1 MTTPDTFLAELETKS
16 QGSLDRL
23 VAAFREVST
32 KEAFSLAD
40 LLKLEV
46 RHTLEGTEAAALW
59 LVDTDGLPFKMSLAE
74 ACGSGARRYERL
86 AGRLAALGVDGNS
99 FDPLVLGYSKLFA
112 FLRSLQ
118 TTEERASAI
127 VAQGRFARQRFA
139 FIAEVARAQGDEETL
154 ALIGEELPLE
164 EERRVSA
171 ARAALLTSAT
181 GEEGQARG
189 RRASFRVFELQGELL
204 DDTWLRKFL
213 SRSSRRPAAAG

>member
-32 KEAFSLAD
+32 KESLSLAD
-40 LLKLEV
+40 FLKLEV
-46 RHTLEGTEAAALW
+46 KYTLENTEAAALW
-59 LVDTDGLPFKMSLAE
+59 LVDTDGLPFKMSLAD
-74 ACGSGARRYERL
+74 ACGGGARRYERL
-86 AGRLAALGVDGNS
+86 AGRLAALGVEGAS

-139 FIAEVARAQGDEETL
+139 LVAELAKAQSDGETASLL
-154 ALIGEELPLE
+154 ADELPLE
-164 EERRVSA
+164 EERQVSA
-171 ARAALLTSAT
+171 ARTALLAAAT

-189 RRASFRVFELQGELL
+189 RRAAFRVFELQTELL
-204 DDTWLRKFL
+204 DPTILRKFL
-213 SRSSRRPAAAG
+213 SRSTRKPVG